1 MKIESEF
8 GEMISEKYEEPTN
21 PIDYIDNL
29 LKGISHIDLDFSTRM
44 SMSMNQLSMGNNRIL
59 C

>member
-29 LKGISHIDLDFSTRM
+29 LKGIS
-44 SMSMNQLSMGNNRIL
+44 IL
-59 C
+59 T